1 MERPGINQSLLEKRY
16 FQGEEKSWGDVA
28 LRVARHAGAHVGR
41 TEEFYHAINNG
52 EFFPSRMTYMGTEH
66 PFASSCFVFP
76 LEDDLASI
84 MQTLSHAC
92 QVQKFGGGTGYNFS
106 RLRPKGD
113 LINSSKG
120 EASGPVSFMG
130 LFHKAMEVVHRAGKK
145 HAAQMAILNVDHPEV
160 EEFITC
166 KDTEGAMWTFNISVA
181 VTDNFMAAVEH
192 DTDWDLRFGGKV
204 YRTIRARDLWDK
216 IIEHAWHNGDPGI
229 IFIDTV
235 NRNNCYPED
244 IEACNPCGEQML
256 PPYVSCNL
264 GSIDLSKFVAGPE
277 KMDWKRLEQAVRT
290 GVRFLDASVEIAYWP
305 VKQIEEK
312 TRKYQ
317 NIGLGV
323 MGWADALILM
333 ETPYDSEYAVHMASE
348 VMSFIRRIGWNE
360 SVTLGGGTRKNTTV
374 TSIAP
379 TGSISMLANCSSGI
393 EPNFGIVTQRHSY
406 SGSFYQTHW
415 IFEQMAREQG
425 WYSEEL
431 MADIALNGSVQNV
444 TGVPESARRLFKTA
458 MEIDWEWHVKHQAA
472 FQAHTDNA
480 VSKTINLPNNASVRD
495 VGRAYNEAYLYGCKS
510 ITVYRDGSR
519 EVQVLDNKT
528 TQRETCPNCNA
539 ILFMDDGEK
548 KCVSCGYKPAETPES
563 LPTVAVAQPDK
574 LRRPA
579 VLHGS
584 TYRKETPLGKA
595 YITVNSNGAGPS
607 DPLEVFVNVG
617 KAGSEVTAVSEAM
630 GRLISFALR
639 LPSTMS
645 HMDRLS
651 MISEELNGIGGGR
664 PMGFGPNRIRSLP
677 DGIAQALREYTE
689 TVQGSYT
696 QVVSQIQQASEV
708 SIVGVSSYDICP
720 ECGEAGMVRSDGC
733 EHCTSCGFSQ
743 C

>member
-41 TEEFYHAINNG
+41 TEEFYNAINNG

-92 QVQKFGGGTGYNFS
+92 QVQKFGGGTGSNYS
-106 RLRPKGD
+106 KLRPKGD

-145 HAAQMAILNVDHPEV
+145 HAAQMAILNCDHPEIF
-160 EEFITC
+160 EFIEC
-166 KDTEGAMWTFNISVA
+166 KDQEGAMWTFNISVA

-192 DTDWDLRFGGKV
+192 DTDWDLQFGGKV
-204 YRTIRARDLWDK
+204 YRTIKARALWNK
-216 IIEHAWHNGDPGI
+216 IVEHAWHNGDPGI

-235 NRNNCYPED
+235 NRNNCYPERID
-244 IEACNPCGEQML
+244 ACNPCGEQFL

-277 KMDWKRLEQAVRT
+277 KMDWKRLEEAVRT
-290 GVRFLDASVEIAYWP
+290 AVRFLDASVEIAYWP

-317 NIGLGV
+317 NIGVGV

-480 VSKTINLPNNASVRD
+480 VSKTINLPNNASVSD
-495 VGRAYNEAYLYGCKS
+495 VGKAYQEAYISGCKS

-539 ILFMDDGEK
+539 ILFMDDGER
-548 KCVSCGYKPAETPES
+548 KCVSCGYKPTEAPQS
-563 LPTVAVAQPDK
+563 LSTVAVAQPDK

-584 TYRKETPLGKA
+584 TYRKETPLGRA

-639 LPSTMS
+639 LPSSMP

-689 TVQGSYT
+689 TVQGST
-696 QVVSQIQQASEV
+696 VQIVSQVQQASEV
-708 SIVGVSSYDICP
+708 AVVSVSSYDICP